1 MTVVTAYV
9 LAKANTGEADRI
21 RNAMRTVDGVESVHI
36 VAGDV
41 DFIVKVRVETP
52 AAVKEIAAETIQKI
66 DGVESTQ
73 TYIAMD

>member
-1 MTVVTAYV
+1 MVRAYV
-9 LAKANTGEADRI
+9 MIKAHTGEADRLRSEI
-21 RNAMRTVDGVESVHI
+21 QSIDGVERAHI

-41 DFIVKVRVETP
+41 DLIAVVDVDSP
-52 AAVKEIAAETIQKI
+52 AAVKDVAATHIQAV

>member
-1 MTVVTAYV
+1 MVTAFV
-9 LAKANTGEADRI
+9 MIKANTGEADRL
-21 RNAMRTVDGVESVHI
+21 RTEIEDIEGVDSAHI

-41 DFIVKVRVETP
+41 DIIAKASVETP
-52 AAVKEIAAETIQKI
+52 AAVKDIAATQIQGV